1 MSKTVAL
8 LGTLDTKGDEYAF
21 VAQCLRAG
29 GVQVLVIDAGV
40 LGEPH
45 MAADVSRAEVAEAG
59 GGELSV
65 LAAARDRGPAL
76 AVMARGA
83 TEVIRRLHEAGRI
96 DGAMALGG
104 TGGTSLAATAFRGL
118 PTGFPKLIVSTAA
131 SGNTEMYV
139 EQTDLILVPS
149 IVDIAGL
156 NRVSTRILSNA
167 SAAMAAMAQN
177 TAPESVDG
185 RPMVAASMF
194 GVTTPCVE
202 HARER
207 LEGLGYEVLVFHM
220 TGSGGKSLESLCRQG
235 FFAGV
240 LDVTTTELADNL
252 VGGVF
257 DAGPDR
263 LTAAGQG
270 GVPQVVSVGALDMV
284 NFGPLDSVPSQFSDR
299 VLYEHNSS
307 VTLMRTTPEENA
319 ELGTRLAHRV
329 VAATG
334 PTSVFLP
341 LRGVSAIDTPGGPFH
356 DPDADARLFDAVRAG
371 VAGTGVQ
378 LVEIDMDIND
388 PAFADAM
395 VDALHAAIRSIN

>member
-83 TEVIRRLHEAGRI
+83 TEMIRRLRRAGRI

-104 TGGTSLAATAFRGL
+104 TGGTSLARDRVPRPSF
-118 PTGFPKLIVSTAA
+118 GFPQADRITAA

-139 EQTDLILVPS
+139 GQTDLILVPS

-156 NRVSTRILSNA
+156 NRVSTAHSGNA
-167 SAAMAAMAQN
+167 AAAMAGMAQN
-177 TAPESVDG
+177 RLPIG
-185 RPMVAASMF
+185 RRPSRWSRRACSGSRPHAS
-194 GVTTPCVE
+194 TR
-202 HARER
+202 ARER

-220 TGSGGKSLESLCRQG
+220 TGSGGQAMESLCRQG
-235 FFAGV
+235 SSPECW
-240 LDVTTTELADNL
+240 TSRPPNWPTISS
-252 VGGVF
+252 
-257 DAGPDR
+257 
-263 LTAAGQG
+263 AAC
-270 GVPQVVSVGALDMV
+270 S
-284 NFGPLDSVPSQFSDR
+284 
-299 VLYEHNSS
+299 
-307 VTLMRTTPEENA
+307 
-319 ELGTRLAHRV
+319 
-329 VAATG
+329 
-334 PTSVFLP
+334 
-341 LRGVSAIDTPGGPFH
+341 TPGPIG
-356 DPDADARLFDAVRAG
+356 
-371 VAGTGVQ
+371 
-378 LVEIDMDIND
+378 
-388 PAFADAM
+388 
-395 VDALHAAIRSIN
+395 